1 MNIQE
6 RAYKSAVSRG
16 KITESTTED
25 DFLLHLQKEVAE
37 LFQAKEVGDS
47 KYVIERVDQL
57 ISTSTKPIES
67 VSDVQR
73 ETAKHFY
80 KLYKN
85 NMAGTKADELA
96 DIALVCATYAK
107 KLGIDLFKAMEL
119 KTLYNELRPDNK
131 LKTTQNG

>member
-107 KLGIDLFKAMEL
+107 KLGIDLYKAMEL

>member
-25 DFLLHLQKEVAE
+25 DLLLHLQKEVSE

-47 KYVIERVDQL
+47 KYVIERTDQL
-57 ISTSTKPIES
+57 ISTSVKPIES

-80 KLYKN
+80 KLYKS
-85 NMAGTKADELA
+85 
-96 DIALVCATYAK
+96 
-107 KLGIDLFKAMEL
+107 
-119 KTLYNELRPDNK
+119 
-131 LKTTQNG
+131 

>member
-6 RAYKSAVSRG
+6 RAYKSAVNRG
-16 KITESTTED
+16 KITETSTDD
-25 DFLLHLQKEVAE
+25 DFLLSLQKEVSE

-47 KYVIERVDQL
+47 KYVIERTDQL
-57 ISTSTKPIES
+57 ISTSVKPIES

-85 NMAGTKADELA
+85 NMAGTKSDELA

-131 LKTTQNG
+131 IKP

>member
-16 KITESTTED
+16 KISESTTED
-25 DFLLHLQKEVAE
+25 DLLIHLQKEVAE
-37 LFQAKEVGDS
+37 LFQAKEVGDID
-47 KYVIERVDQL
+47 YVIERVDQL

-131 LKTTQNG
+131 IKP

>member
-6 RAYKSAVSRG
+6 RAYKSAVNRG
-16 KITESTTED
+16 KITETSTDD
-25 DFLLHLQKEVAE
+25 DFLLSLQKEVSE

-47 KYVIERVDQL
+47 KYVIERTDQL
-57 ISTSTKPIES
+57 ISTSVKPIES

-131 LKTTQNG
+131 IKP